1 MLNPSE
7 YDPEELRALTGAAA
21 PARAEDAEEDGD
33 AHWVTPA
40 DFLGRA
46 EACVRATQVEDAFLL
61 QAAADGAERPYLP
74 DLPGSEVGTRVV
86 LDWLSYLVG
95 VGGRSNAHDALAFY
109 ERVGWLGADAED
121 ALVAH
126 LGAFPHEAGNELGAG
141 HHRTSLLFVAR
152 LAALR

>member
-21 PARAEDAEEDGD
+21 PARAEGGDGG
-33 AHWVTPA
+33 AHWATPA

-61 QAAADGAERPYLP
+61 QAAAGGAERPYLP
-74 DLPGSEVGTRVV
+74 DLPGSGVGTRLV

-95 VGGRSNAHDALAFY
+95 VGGRSNARDALAFY
-109 ERVGWLGADAED
+109 GRVGWLGVDAEE
-121 ALVAH
+121 ALVVH
-126 LGAFPHEAGNELGAG
+126 LDAFPREGGNELGAG

>member
-1 MLNPSE
+1 MLDPSD
-7 YDPEELRALTGAAA
+7 YDLEELRALTGAAA
-21 PARAEDAEEDGD
+21 PTRAAGDG
-33 AHWVTPA
+33 AVGWVTPA

-61 QAAADGAERPYLP
+61 QAAAGGAERPYLP
-74 DLPGSEVGTRVV
+74 TLPGSGVGTRLV

-95 VGGRSNAHDALAFY
+95 VGGRSNARDALAFY
-109 ERVGWLGADAED
+109 ERVDWLGADAEE

-126 LGAFPHEAGNELGAG
+126 LGGFPPDDGSPLGAG